1 MQFAQTQVEPTTTYT
16 AGALTPDMNS
26 RYTEWED

>member
-16 AGALTPDMNS
+16 TGALTPDPNS
-26 RYTEWED
+26 YLTEWED